1 MDPSFPPVLSCLRA
15 AIPLSFVLLLRLCGG
30 MPVAELAAFWCC
42 PLRLLDDLHALLCRT
57 CESAE
62 CEVAA
67 GAGLW
72 ECSRVTKS
80 VATKK
85 FVREAVNHSGKR
97 RTTIQKVYARRNVLC
112 QARESQWKQED
123 NVHFRS
129 AFHVFWAL
137 RN

>member
-1 MDPSFPPVLSCLRA
+1 MCGAGVLSACRTSHGSF
-15 AIPLSFVLLLRLCGG
+15 IPTCFVLSARSDPFKSFVLLLRLCGG

-42 PLRLLDDLHALLCRT
+42 PLRLLDDLHALLCRS

-97 RTTIQKVYARRNVLC
+97 RTTIQKV
-112 QARESQWKQED
+112 
-123 NVHFRS
+123 
-129 AFHVFWAL
+129 
-137 RN
+137 